1 MRRRFRGSQS
11 KRQRTLSEKDL
22 AFIKALENNCKV
34 NYKQVARILGISH
47 TAARK
52 RTEKLISN
60 EYISIVPALNL
71 KRLGFILALL
81 FLEVANEEYLSKLL
95 EKFKECPR
103 IIFMF
108 KVMGEYNLVA
118 LIYAEDERVLDSILG
133 TCILRTMEGIRKSEV
148 VLIPKILI
156 NDYYNLRVPIGERE
170 KAPCGADCYNCER
183 LKSDEC
189 IGCPSVKYY
198 TGWFSLKSAEKSKVN
213 EGVST
218 YKK

>member
-1 MRRRFRGSQS
+1 MRYKSRASQS
-11 KRQRTLSEKDL
+11 KKQRTLSERDL

-34 NYKQVARILGISH
+34 NYKRVARILGVSH

-60 EYISIVPALNL
+60 EHISIVPALNL
-71 KRLGFILALL
+71 KKLGFILALL
-81 FLEVANEEYLSKLL
+81 FLEVASEEHLNKLL

-118 LIYAEDERVLDSILG
+118 LIYAEDDRVLDSIIG
-133 TCILRTMEGIRKSEV
+133 TCMLRTMEGIRKSEV
-148 VLIPKILI
+148 MLIPKILL
-156 NDYYNLRVPIGERE
+156 NEYYNLRVPIGERE

-189 IGCPSVKYY
+189 IGCPSVKHY

-213 EGVST
+213 KRVST
-218 YKK
+218 YRK